1 MKSYKV
7 VTEFSVLDRATNQLN
22 KMASQGNVAA
32 GVLGR
37 GINQAQTRVS
47 ALGATMSSAL
57 SMGVKVGVGAIAAGL
72 AVATRQFAQYD
83 EAIRSAAA
91 AYGPAFTQAEN
102 FENKLKD
109 MGRAVRNVAAATEF
123 DALQAGTAMKTL
135 AQAGVQSEQ
144 AIALLPGVADL
155 ATTALTG
162 MDEAVGLAVGSLNVM
177 GMMTDKPEELAKN
190 MTRISDVMAYTAN
203 SAYMSLQDV
212 GAAISAGGS
221 FFRSASDDLNVMSG
235 LLTALA
241 NNSIKGAEAET
252 HLKNIMTDLSAPTSR
267 AAAALKKMNITTTDA
282 AGNLLPLPKIIGQL
296 NKAMAGM
303 GDTEKNANIYDIFG
317 KQNIVAVTAL
327 LNTGEEALNSYAMTA
342 SNDLNVMSGLLT
354 ALANN
359 SIKGAEAGTHLRN
372 IMTNLSAPTSRAA
385 AALKKM
391 NITTTDAAGNLLP
404 LPKIIGQFNKAM
416 AGMGD
421 AEKNANIYDIFGKQ
435 NIAAVTALL
444 NTGEEALNSYALAA
458 ANSAGTAAKGAEVIR
473 GGLINQLKVLVSG
486 LTELGFKFVE
496 AFETRGSSGLKKL
509 TEAVNNFDPQP
520 LINAALKIVDTFSQ
534 MVMTAWKFRGVILAI
549 VGAMVAWRASMTAI
563 VVGMKLMQA
572 FNVVMA
578 FGKGIMI
585 AYKAAAVGTTVAI
598 KAQGAASIAAAA
610 GMKVA
615 AAAQLIWNAAMAA
628 NPIGLVIAGVVALV
642 GIIVVLVGKWQKV
655 SEAVD
660 GFFAK
665 IRGMKGFG
673 GMILQQLAAPLEL
686 VWGIIRGLFD
696 TINAFKVGGFI
707 AGIKMLGLS
716 ILQMIASPIQA
727 ILESISWIPG
737 MEWLH
742 NKISGFFDNARNS
755 ILAGSGATDSAGGLP
770 AESEADAAASMAEP
784 TRSAAVANSYS
795 REESVTTNRV
805 EIGLSDGLT
814 VKNGAT
820 AAPAFTLQTGRR

>member
-1 MKSYKV
+1 MKNYKV

-22 KMASQGNVAA
+22 KMASQGNIAA

-37 GINQAQTRVS
+37 GISQAQTRVS

-57 SMGVKVGVGAIAAGL
+57 STGVKVGVGAIAAGL
-72 AVATRQFAQYD
+72 AVATRQYAQYD

-91 AYGPAFTQAEN
+91 AYGPAFTEADN
-102 FENKLKD
+102 FQSKLKD

-123 DALQAGTAMKTL
+123 DAVQAGNAMKTL

-177 GMMTDKPEELAKN
+177 GMMSDKPEELARN

-221 FFRSASDDLNVMSG
+221 FFK
-235 LLTALA
+235 TA
-241 NNSIKGAEAET
+241 N
-252 HLKNIMTDLSAPTSR
+252 
-267 AAAALKKMNITTTDA
+267 
-282 AGNLLPLPKIIGQL
+282 
-296 NKAMAGM
+296 
-303 GDTEKNANIYDIFG
+303 
-317 KQNIVAVTAL
+317 
-327 LNTGEEALNSYAMTA
+327 
-342 SNDLNVMSGLLT
+342 NDLNVMSGSLT

-359 SIKGAEAGTHLRN
+359 SIKGAEAGVHLRN
-372 IMTNLSAPTSRAA
+372 IMTNLSAPISSAA

-421 AEKNANIYDIFGKQ
+421 AEKNANIYAIFGKQ

-496 AFETRGSSGLKKL
+496 AFESRGSSGLKKL

-520 LINAALKIVDTFSQ
+520 LINAAIKIVDAVTG
-534 MVMTAWKFRGVILAI
+534 MVMTAWKFRGVIVAV
-549 VGAMVAWRASMTAI
+549 VGAMVAWKTAMTAI
-563 VVGMKLMQA
+563 VVGAKVMQA
-572 FNVVMA
+572 FNIVMA

-585 AYKAAAVGTTVAI
+585 GYKAAAMGVSVAI
-598 KAQGAASIAAAA
+598 KAQGAASTAAAM

-615 AAAQLIWNAAMAA
+615 TAAQWLWNAALSA
-628 NPIGLVIAGVVALV
+628 NPIGIVIVAIVALI
-642 GIIVVLVGKWQKV
+642 GIILVLTGKWQKV
-655 SEAVD
+655 TAAVD
-660 GFFAK
+660 GFFER
-665 IRGMKGFG
+665 IRNMKGIG
-673 GMILQQLAAPLEL
+673 GAILKQLVAPLEF
-686 VWGIIRGLFD
+686 VWNTIRGIFD

-716 ILQMIASPIQA
+716 ILQMIAAPIQA
-727 ILESISWIPG
+727 ILESLSWIPG

-742 NKISGFFDNARNS
+742 SKISGFFENTRNS

-784 TRSAAVANSYS
+784 TRSAAVANNYS

-814 VKNGAT
+814 VKSGAT

>member
-1 MKSYKV
+1 MKNYKI
-7 VTEFSVLDRATNQLN
+7 VTEFSVLDRATTQLN

-37 GINQAQTRVS
+37 GISQAQTRVN

-72 AVATRQFAQYD
+72 VVATRQYAQYD

-91 AYGPAFTQAEN
+91 AYGPAFTQADN
-102 FENKLKD
+102 FESKLKD
-109 MGRAVRNVAAATEF
+109 MGKAVRNVAAATEF
-123 DALQAGTAMKTL
+123 DALQAGNAMKTL

-177 GMMTDKPEELAKN
+177 GMMSDKPEELAKN

-221 FFRSASDDLNVMSG
+221 FF
-235 LLTALA
+235 
-241 NNSIKGAEAET
+241 K
-252 HLKNIMTDLSAPTSR
+252 
-267 AAAALKKMNITTTDA
+267 
-282 AGNLLPLPKIIGQL
+282 
-296 NKAMAGM
+296 
-303 GDTEKNANIYDIFG
+303 
-317 KQNIVAVTAL
+317 
-327 LNTGEEALNSYAMTA
+327 TA
-342 SNDLNVMSGLLT
+342 SNDLNVLSGSLT

-421 AEKNANIYDIFGKQ
+421 AEKNANIYAIFGKQ

-458 ANSAGTAAKGAEVIR
+458 ANSAGTAVKGAEVIR

-496 AFETRGSSGLKKL
+496 AFESRGSNGLKKL
-509 TEAVNNFDPQP
+509 TEAVNSFDPQP
-520 LINAALKIVDTFSQ
+520 LINAAIKIVDAVSG
-534 MVMTAWKFRGVILAI
+534 MVMTAWKFRGVIIAV

-585 AYKAAAVGTTVAI
+585 GYKAAAMGVSVAI

-615 AAAQLIWNAAMAA
+615 AAAQWLLNAAMAA
-628 NPIGLVIAGVVALV
+628 NPIGLIIAGIVALI
-642 GIIVVLVGKWQKV
+642 GIIIVLIGKWQAV
-655 SEAVD
+655 STAID
-660 GFFAK
+660 GFFER
-665 IRGMKGFG
+665 IRNMKGIG
-673 GMILQQLAAPLEL
+673 GAILKTLVAPLEF
-686 VWGIIRGLFD
+686 VWNTIRGIFD

-716 ILQMIASPIQA
+716 ILQMIAAPIQA
-727 ILESISWIPG
+727 ILESLSWIPG

-742 NKISGFFDNARNS
+742 NKISGFFEKTRNS
-755 ILAGSGATDSAGGLP
+755 ILAGSGSTDSAGGLP

>member
-37 GINQAQTRVS
+37 GISQAQTRVS

-72 AVATRQFAQYD
+72 AVATKQYAEYD

-102 FENKLKD
+102 FESKLKD

-135 AQAGVQSEQ
+135 AQDGVQSEQ

-177 GMMTDKPEELAKN
+177 GMMTDKPEELARN

-221 FFRSASDDLNVMSG
+221 FFK
-235 LLTALA
+235 TA
-241 NNSIKGAEAET
+241 N
-252 HLKNIMTDLSAPTSR
+252 
-267 AAAALKKMNITTTDA
+267 
-282 AGNLLPLPKIIGQL
+282 
-296 NKAMAGM
+296 
-303 GDTEKNANIYDIFG
+303 
-317 KQNIVAVTAL
+317 
-327 LNTGEEALNSYAMTA
+327 
-342 SNDLNVMSGLLT
+342 NDLNVMSGSLT

-496 AFETRGSSGLKKL
+496 AFESRGSNGLKKL
-509 TEAVNNFDPQP
+509 TEAVSSFDPQP
-520 LINAALKIVDTFSQ
+520 LINAAIKIVDAISG
-534 MVMTAWKFRGVILAI
+534 MIMTAWKFRGVIIAV
-549 VGAMVAWRASMTAI
+549 VGAMVAWKTAMTAI
-563 VVGMKLMQA
+563 VVGAKVMQA
-572 FNVVMA
+572 FNIVMA

-585 AYKAAAVGTTVAI
+585 AYRAAAVGTTVAI
-598 KAQGAASIAAAA
+598 KAQGVASTAAAM

-615 AAAQLIWNAAMAA
+615 TAAQWLWNAALSA
-628 NPIGLVIAGVVALV
+628 NPIGIVIAAIVALV
-642 GIIVVLVGKWQKV
+642 GLIIVLTGKWQKV
-655 SEAVD
+655 TAAVD
-660 GFFAK
+660 GFFER
-665 IRGMKGFG
+665 IRNMKGIG
-673 GMILQQLAAPLEL
+673 GAILKTLVAPLEF
-686 VWGIIRGLFD
+686 VWNTIRGIFD

-727 ILESISWIPG
+727 ILESLSWIPG
-737 MEWLH
+737 LGWLH
-742 NKISGFFDNARNS
+742 DKISGFFENTRNS

-784 TRSAAVANSYS
+784 TRSAAVANNYS
-795 REESVTTNRV
+795 REESITTNRV

>member
-1 MKSYKV
+1 MKNYKV
-7 VTEFSVLDRATNQLN
+7 VTEFSILDRATNQLN

-37 GINQAQTRVS
+37 GISQAQTRVS

-72 AVATRQFAQYD
+72 AVATRQYAQYD
-83 EAIRSAAA
+83 ESIRSAAA
-91 AYGPAFTQAEN
+91 AYGPAFTQADN
-102 FENKLKD
+102 FQSKLKE

-221 FFRSASDDLNVMSG
+221 FFR
-235 LLTALA
+235 
-241 NNSIKGAEAET
+241 
-252 HLKNIMTDLSAPTSR
+252 
-267 AAAALKKMNITTTDA
+267 
-282 AGNLLPLPKIIGQL
+282 
-296 NKAMAGM
+296 
-303 GDTEKNANIYDIFG
+303 
-317 KQNIVAVTAL
+317 
-327 LNTGEEALNSYAMTA
+327 TA
-342 SNDLNVMSGLLT
+342 SNDLNVMSGSLT

-385 AALKKM
+385 TALKKM

-473 GGLINQLKVLVSG
+473 GSLINQLKVLVSG

-496 AFETRGSSGLKKL
+496 AFESRGSNGLKKL

-520 LINAALKIVDTFSQ
+520 LINAAIKIVDAVTG
-534 MVMTAWKFRGVILAI
+534 MVMTAWKFRGVIIAV
-549 VGAMVAWRASMTAI
+549 VGAMVAWKTAMTAI
-563 VVGMKLMQA
+563 VVGAKIMQG
-572 FNVVMA
+572 FNLVMA

-585 AYKAAAVGTTVAI
+585 AYRAAAVGTTVAI
-598 KAQGAASIAAAA
+598 KAQGAASTAAAM

-615 AAAQLIWNAAMAA
+615 TAAQWLWNAALSA
-628 NPIGLVIAGVVALV
+628 NPIGIVIAAIVALI
-642 GIIVVLVGKWQKV
+642 GIILVLTGKWQKV
-655 SEAVD
+655 TAAVD
-660 GFFAK
+660 GFFER
-665 IRGMKGFG
+665 IRNMKGIG
-673 GMILQQLAAPLEL
+673 GAILQQLVAPLEL

-742 NKISGFFDNARNS
+742 NKISGFFDNARNK

-784 TRSAAVANSYS
+784 TRSAAVANNYS

-805 EIGLSDGLT
+805 EIGLSEGLM
-814 VKNGAT
+814 VKSGAT

>member
-1 MKSYKV
+1 MKNYKV
-7 VTEFSVLDRATNQLN
+7 VTEFSVLDRATAQLN

-37 GINQAQTRVS
+37 GISQAQTRVN

-72 AVATRQFAQYD
+72 AVATRQYAQYD
-83 EAIRSAAA
+83 ESIRSAAA
-91 AYGPAFTQAEN
+91 AYGPAFTQADN
-102 FENKLKD
+102 FQSKLKD
-109 MGRAVRNVAAATEF
+109 MGRSVRNVAAATEF
-123 DALQAGTAMKTL
+123 DAVQAGNAMKTL

-177 GMMTDKPEELAKN
+177 GMMSDKPEELAKN

-221 FFRSASDDLNVMSG
+221 FF
-235 LLTALA
+235 
-241 NNSIKGAEAET
+241 K
-252 HLKNIMTDLSAPTSR
+252 
-267 AAAALKKMNITTTDA
+267 
-282 AGNLLPLPKIIGQL
+282 
-296 NKAMAGM
+296 
-303 GDTEKNANIYDIFG
+303 
-317 KQNIVAVTAL
+317 
-327 LNTGEEALNSYAMTA
+327 TA
-342 SNDLNVMSGLLT
+342 SNDLNVLSGSLT

-372 IMTNLSAPTSRAA
+372 IMTNLSAPTSSAA

-421 AEKNANIYDIFGKQ
+421 AEKNANIYAIFGKQ

-444 NTGEEALNSYALAA
+444 NTGEEVLNSYALAA

-496 AFETRGSSGLKKL
+496 AFESRGSNGLKKL
-509 TEAVNNFDPQP
+509 TEAVSSFDPQP
-520 LINAALKIVDTFSQ
+520 LINAALKIVDAISG
-534 MVMTAWKFRGVILAI
+534 MIMTAWKFRGVIIAV
-549 VGAMVAWRASMTAI
+549 VGAMVAWKTAMTAI
-563 VVGMKLMQA
+563 VVGAKVMQA
-572 FNVVMA
+572 FNLVMA

-585 AYKAAAVGTTVAI
+585 AYRAAAVGTTVAI

-615 AAAQLIWNAAMAA
+615 TAAQWLWNVALSA
-628 NPIGLVIAGVVALV
+628 NPIGIVIAAIVALI
-642 GIIVVLVGKWQKV
+642 GIILVLTGKWQKV
-655 SEAVD
+655 TAAVD
-660 GFFAK
+660 GFFER
-665 IRGMKGFG
+665 IRNMKGIG
-673 GMILQQLAAPLEL
+673 GAILKTLVSPLEL
-686 VWGIIRGLFD
+686 VWNMIRGIFD

-716 ILQMIASPIQA
+716 ILQMIAAPIQA
-727 ILESISWIPG
+727 ILESLSWIPG
-737 MEWLH
+737 MGWLH
-742 NKISGFFDNARNS
+742 DKISGFFENTRNS
-755 ILAGSGATDSAGGLP
+755 ILAGSGTTDSAGGLP

-784 TRSAAVANSYS
+784 TRSAAVANNYS

>member
-1 MKSYKV
+1 MKNYKI
-7 VTEFSVLDRATNQLN
+7 VTEFSVLDRATAQLN
-22 KMASQGNVAA
+22 KMASQGNMAA

-37 GINQAQTRVS
+37 GISQAQTRVS
-47 ALGATMSSAL
+47 AFGATMSSAL
-57 SMGVKVGVGAIAAGL
+57 STGVKVGVGAIAAGL
-72 AVATRQFAQYD
+72 AVATRQYAQYD

-91 AYGPAFTQAEN
+91 AYGPAFTQADN
-102 FENKLKD
+102 FQSKLKE

-123 DALQAGTAMKTL
+123 DAVQAGTAMKTL

-221 FFRSASDDLNVMSG
+221 FF
-235 LLTALA
+235 
-241 NNSIKGAEAET
+241 K
-252 HLKNIMTDLSAPTSR
+252 
-267 AAAALKKMNITTTDA
+267 
-282 AGNLLPLPKIIGQL
+282 
-296 NKAMAGM
+296 
-303 GDTEKNANIYDIFG
+303 
-317 KQNIVAVTAL
+317 
-327 LNTGEEALNSYAMTA
+327 TA
-342 SNDLNVMSGLLT
+342 SNDLNVLSGSLT

-372 IMTNLSAPTSRAA
+372 IMTNLSAPTSSAA

-421 AEKNANIYDIFGKQ
+421 AEKNANIYAIFGKQ

-444 NTGEEALNSYALAA
+444 NTGQAALENYAAAA
-458 ANSAGTAAKGAEVIR
+458 ANSAGTAAAGAEVIR

-496 AFETRGSSGLKKL
+496 AFESRGSSGLKKL

-534 MVMTAWKFRGVILAI
+534 MVMTAWKFRGVIIAV
-549 VGAMVAWRASMTAI
+549 VGAMVAWKTAMTAI
-563 VVGMKLMQA
+563 VVGAKVMQG
-572 FNVVMA
+572 FNLVMA

-598 KAQGAASIAAAA
+598 KAQGAASTAAAM

-615 AAAQLIWNAAMAA
+615 TAAQWLWNAALSA
-628 NPIGLVIAGVVALV
+628 NPIGIVIAAIVALI
-642 GIIVVLVGKWQKV
+642 GIILVLTGKWQKV
-655 SEAVD
+655 TAAVD
-660 GFFAK
+660 GFFER
-665 IRGMKGFG
+665 IRNMKGIG
-673 GMILQQLAAPLEL
+673 GAILQQLVAPLEL

-727 ILESISWIPG
+727 ILESLSWIPG

-742 NKISGFFDNARNS
+742 SKISGFFENTRNS

>member
-1 MKSYKV
+1 MKNYKV
-7 VTEFSVLDRATNQLN
+7 VTEFSILDRATNQLN

-37 GINQAQTRVS
+37 GISQAQTRVS

-57 SMGVKVGVGAIAAGL
+57 SMGVKVGVGAVAAGL
-72 AVATRQFAQYD
+72 VVATRQYAQFD

-102 FENKLKD
+102 FESKLKD

-123 DALQAGTAMKTL
+123 DAVQAGNAMKTL

-177 GMMTDKPEELAKN
+177 GMMSDKPEELARN

-221 FFRSASDDLNVMSG
+221 FFK
-235 LLTALA
+235 TA
-241 NNSIKGAEAET
+241 N
-252 HLKNIMTDLSAPTSR
+252 
-267 AAAALKKMNITTTDA
+267 
-282 AGNLLPLPKIIGQL
+282 
-296 NKAMAGM
+296 
-303 GDTEKNANIYDIFG
+303 
-317 KQNIVAVTAL
+317 
-327 LNTGEEALNSYAMTA
+327 
-342 SNDLNVMSGLLT
+342 NDLNVMSGSLT

-372 IMTNLSAPTSRAA
+372 IMTNLSAPTSSAA

-421 AEKNANIYDIFGKQ
+421 AEKNANIYAIFGKQ

-496 AFETRGSSGLKKL
+496 AFETRGSNGLKKL
-509 TEAVNNFDPQP
+509 TEAVSSFDPQP
-520 LINAALKIVDTFSQ
+520 LINAAIKIVDAISG
-534 MVMTAWKFRGVILAI
+534 MIMTAWKFRGVIIAV

-563 VVGMKLMQA
+563 VLGAKVMQG
-572 FNVVMA
+572 FNLVMA
-578 FGKGIMI
+578 FGRGIML
-585 AYKAAAVGTTVAI
+585 AYRAAAVGTTVAI
-598 KAQGAASIAAAA
+598 KAQGAASTAAAM

-615 AAAQLIWNAAMAA
+615 TAAQWLWNAALSA
-628 NPIGLVIAGVVALV
+628 NPIGIVIVAIVALI
-642 GIIVVLVGKWQKV
+642 GIILVLTGKWQKV
-655 SEAVD
+655 TAAVD
-660 GFFAK
+660 GFFER
-665 IRGMKGFG
+665 IRNMKGIG
-673 GMILQQLAAPLEL
+673 GAILKQLVAPLEF
-686 VWGIIRGLFD
+686 VWNTIRGIFD

-716 ILQMIASPIQA
+716 ILQMIAAPIQA
-727 ILESISWIPG
+727 ILESLSWIPG

-742 NKISGFFDNARNS
+742 SKISGFFENTRNS

-805 EIGLSDGLT
+805 EIGLSDGLM
-814 VKNGAT
+814 VKSGAT

>member
-1 MKSYKV
+1 MKNYKV
-7 VTEFSVLDRATNQLN
+7 VTEFSILDRATNQLN

-37 GINQAQTRVS
+37 GISQAQTRVS

-57 SMGVKVGVGAIAAGL
+57 STGIKVGVGAIAAGL
-72 AVATRQFAQYD
+72 AVATKQYAEYD

-102 FENKLKD
+102 FESKLKN

-162 MDEAVGLAVGSLNVM
+162 MDEAVGIAVGSLNVM

-221 FFRSASDDLNVMSG
+221 FFK
-235 LLTALA
+235 TA
-241 NNSIKGAEAET
+241 N
-252 HLKNIMTDLSAPTSR
+252 
-267 AAAALKKMNITTTDA
+267 
-282 AGNLLPLPKIIGQL
+282 
-296 NKAMAGM
+296 
-303 GDTEKNANIYDIFG
+303 
-317 KQNIVAVTAL
+317 
-327 LNTGEEALNSYAMTA
+327 
-342 SNDLNVMSGLLT
+342 NDLNVMSGSLT

-496 AFETRGSSGLKKL
+496 AFESRGSNGLKKL
-509 TEAVNNFDPQP
+509 TEAVSSFDPQP
-520 LINAALKIVDTFSQ
+520 LINAAIKIVDAISG
-534 MVMTAWKFRGVILAI
+534 MIMTAWKFRGVILAV
-549 VGAMVAWRASMTAI
+549 VGAMVAWKTAMTAI
-563 VVGMKLMQA
+563 VVGAKVMQA
-572 FNVVMA
+572 FNIVMA

-585 AYKAAAVGTTVAI
+585 AYRAAAVGTTVAI
-598 KAQGAASIAAAA
+598 KAQGAASTAAAM

-615 AAAQLIWNAAMAA
+615 TAAQWLWNAALSA
-628 NPIGLVIAGVVALV
+628 NPIGIVIAAIVALI
-642 GIIVVLVGKWQKV
+642 GIILVLTGKWQKV
-655 SEAVD
+655 TAAVD
-660 GFFAK
+660 GFFER
-665 IRGMKGFG
+665 IRNMKGIG
-673 GMILQQLAAPLEL
+673 GAILKTLVAPLEF
-686 VWGIIRGLFD
+686 VWNTIRGIFD

-716 ILQMIASPIQA
+716 ILQMIAAPIQA
-727 ILESISWIPG
+727 ILESLSWIPG
-737 MEWLH
+737 LGWLH
-742 NKISGFFDNARNS
+742 DKISGFFENTRNS

-770 AESEADAAASMAEP
+770 AESEADAAAGMAEP

-814 VKNGAT
+814 VKSGAT

>member
-37 GINQAQTRVS
+37 GISQAQTRVS

-72 AVATRQFAQYD
+72 AVATKQYAEYD

-102 FENKLKD
+102 FETKLKE

-221 FFRSASDDLNVMSG
+221 FFR
-235 LLTALA
+235 
-241 NNSIKGAEAET
+241 
-252 HLKNIMTDLSAPTSR
+252 
-267 AAAALKKMNITTTDA
+267 
-282 AGNLLPLPKIIGQL
+282 
-296 NKAMAGM
+296 
-303 GDTEKNANIYDIFG
+303 
-317 KQNIVAVTAL
+317 
-327 LNTGEEALNSYAMTA
+327 TA
-342 SNDLNVMSGLLT
+342 SNDLNVMSGSLT
-354 ALANN
+354 AIANN

-444 NTGEEALNSYALAA
+444 NTGEEALNSYSRAA
-458 ANSAGTAAKGAEVIR
+458 ANSAGTAAKGADVIR
-473 GGLINQLKVLVSG
+473 GSLINQLKVLVSG

-496 AFETRGSSGLKKL
+496 AFESRGSNGLKKL
-509 TEAVNNFDPQP
+509 TEAVSSFDPQP
-520 LINAALKIVDTFSQ
+520 LINAALKIVDAISG
-534 MVMTAWKFRGVILAI
+534 MIMTAWKFRGVIIAV

-585 AYKAAAVGTTVAI
+585 AYRAAAVGTTVAI

-615 AAAQLIWNAAMAA
+615 AAAQWLWNAAMAA
-628 NPIGLVIAGVVALV
+628 NPIGLVIAGVVALI
-642 GIIVVLVGKWQKV
+642 GIIVVLAGKWQKV

-660 GFFAK
+660 GFFEK

-686 VWGIIRGLFD
+686 VWNIIRGLFD

>member
-1 MKSYKV
+1 MKNYKI
-7 VTEFSVLDRATNQLN
+7 VTEFSILDRATNQLN
-22 KMASQGNVAA
+22 KMASQGNMAA

-37 GINQAQTRVS
+37 GISQAQTRVN

-72 AVATRQFAQYD
+72 AVATRQYAQYD

-91 AYGPAFTQAEN
+91 AYGPAFTQADN
-102 FENKLKD
+102 FESKLKD

-155 ATTALTG
+155 ATTALTS

-177 GMMTDKPEELAKN
+177 GMMSDKPEELARN

-221 FFRSASDDLNVMSG
+221 FFKTANNDLNVLSG
-235 LLTALA
+235 SLTALA
-241 NNSIKGAEAET
+241 NNSIKGAEAGV
-252 HLKNIMTDLSAPTSR
+252 HLRNIMTNLSAPTSS

-282 AGNLLPLPKIIGQL
+282 AGN
-296 NKAMAGM
+296 M
-303 GDTEKNANIYDIFG
+303 
-317 KQNIVAVTAL
+317 
-327 LNTGEEALNSYAMTA
+327 
-342 SNDLNVMSGLLT
+342 
-354 ALANN
+354 
-359 SIKGAEAGTHLRN
+359 
-372 IMTNLSAPTSRAA
+372 
-385 AALKKM
+385 
-391 NITTTDAAGNLLP
+391 LP

-421 AEKNANIYDIFGKQ
+421 AEKNANIYAIFGKQ

-473 GGLINQLKVLVSG
+473 GGLTNQLKVLVSG

-496 AFETRGSSGLKKL
+496 AFESRGSNGLKKL
-509 TEAVNNFDPQP
+509 TEAVSSFDPQP
-520 LINAALKIVDTFSQ
+520 LINAAIKIVDAVSG
-534 MVMTAWKFRGVILAI
+534 MVMTAWKFRGVIIAV
-549 VGAMVAWRASMTAI
+549 VGAMVAWKTAMTAI
-563 VVGMKLMQA
+563 VVGAKVMQG
-572 FNVVMA
+572 FNLVMA

-615 AAAQLIWNAAMAA
+615 TAAQWLWNAALSA
-628 NPIGLVIAGVVALV
+628 NPIGIVIAAIVALV
-642 GIIVVLVGKWQKV
+642 GLIIVLTGKWQKV
-655 SEAVD
+655 TAAVD
-660 GFFAK
+660 GFFER
-665 IRGMKGFG
+665 IRNMKGIG
-673 GMILQQLAAPLEL
+673 GAILQQLVAPLEF
-686 VWGIIRGLFD
+686 VWNTIRGIFD

-716 ILQMIASPIQA
+716 ILQMIAAPIQA
-727 ILESISWIPG
+727 ILESLSWIPG

-742 NKISGFFDNARNS
+742 NKISGFFENTRNS

-770 AESEADAAASMAEP
+770 AESEADTAASMAEP

-814 VKNGAT
+814 VKSGAT

>member
-37 GINQAQTRVS
+37 GISRAQTRVS

-72 AVATRQFAQYD
+72 AVATKQYAEYD

-102 FENKLKD
+102 FESKLKN

-155 ATTALTG
+155 ATAALTS

-177 GMMTDKPEELAKN
+177 GMMSDKPEELARN

-221 FFRSASDDLNVMSG
+221 FFR
-235 LLTALA
+235 
-241 NNSIKGAEAET
+241 
-252 HLKNIMTDLSAPTSR
+252 
-267 AAAALKKMNITTTDA
+267 
-282 AGNLLPLPKIIGQL
+282 
-296 NKAMAGM
+296 
-303 GDTEKNANIYDIFG
+303 
-317 KQNIVAVTAL
+317 
-327 LNTGEEALNSYAMTA
+327 TA
-342 SNDLNVMSGLLT
+342 SNDLNVMSGSLT

-416 AGMGD
+416 VGMGD

-496 AFETRGSSGLKKL
+496 AFESRGSNGLKKL
-509 TEAVNNFDPQP
+509 TEAVSSFDPQP
-520 LINAALKIVDTFSQ
+520 LINAALKIVDAISG
-534 MVMTAWKFRGVILAI
+534 MIMTAWKFRGVILAV

-585 AYKAAAVGTTVAI
+585 AYRAAAVGTTVAI
-598 KAQGAASIAAAA
+598 NAQGAASIAAAA

-615 AAAQLIWNAAMAA
+615 TAAQWFWNAAMSA

-642 GIIVVLVGKWQKV
+642 GIIVVLVGKWKEV

-660 GFFAK
+660 EFFAK

-673 GMILQQLAAPLEL
+673 GIILQQLAAPLEL

-742 NKISGFFDNARNS
+742 DKISGFFNNARNS
-755 ILAGSGATDSAGGLP
+755 ILAGSGTTESAGGLP

>member
-7 VTEFSVLDRATNQLN
+7 VTEFSVLDRATAQLN
-22 KMASQGNVAA
+22 KMALQGNVAA

-37 GINQAQTRVS
+37 GISKAQTRVS

-57 SMGVKVGVGAIAAGL
+57 RMGVMVGVGAIAAGL
-72 AVATRQFAQYD
+72 AVATKQYAEFD
-83 EAIRSAAA
+83 DSIRSAAA

-102 FENKLKD
+102 FESKLKD

-177 GMMTDKPEELAKN
+177 GMMSDRPEELAKN

-221 FFRSASDDLNVMSG
+221 FFR
-235 LLTALA
+235 
-241 NNSIKGAEAET
+241 
-252 HLKNIMTDLSAPTSR
+252 
-267 AAAALKKMNITTTDA
+267 
-282 AGNLLPLPKIIGQL
+282 
-296 NKAMAGM
+296 
-303 GDTEKNANIYDIFG
+303 
-317 KQNIVAVTAL
+317 
-327 LNTGEEALNSYAMTA
+327 TA
-342 SNDLNVMSGLLT
+342 SNDLNVMSGSLT

-404 LPKIIGQFNKAM
+404 LPKIIGQFNRAM

-509 TEAVNNFDPQP
+509 TEAVNKFDPQP
-520 LINAALKIVDTFSQ
+520 LINAAIKFVDAISGII
-534 MVMTAWKFRGVILAI
+534 MTVWKLRGVILAV

-598 KAQGAASIAAAA
+598 KAQGAESIAAAA

-615 AAAQLIWNAAMAA
+615 TAAQWLWNAAMAA
-628 NPIGLVIAGVVALV
+628 NPIGLIISGVVTLV
-642 GIIVVLVGKWQKV
+642 GIIVVLAGKWQNV

-716 ILQMIASPIQA
+716 ILQMIASPLQA
-727 ILESISWIPG
+727 ILESLSWIPG

-742 NKISGFFDNARNS
+742 DKISGFFDNARNS

-784 TRSAAVANSYS
+784 TRSAAVANNYS

-814 VKNGAT
+814 VKSGAT

>member
-1 MKSYKV
+1 MKNYKV
-7 VTEFSVLDRATNQLN
+7 VTEFSILDRATNQLN

-37 GINQAQTRVS
+37 GISQAQTRVS

-72 AVATRQFAQYD
+72 AVATRQYAQYD
-83 EAIRSAAA
+83 ESIRSAAA
-91 AYGPAFTQAEN
+91 AYGPAFTQADN
-102 FENKLKD
+102 FETKLKD

-123 DALQAGTAMKTL
+123 DAVQAGNAMKTL

-177 GMMTDKPEELAKN
+177 GMMSDKPEELARN

-221 FFRSASDDLNVMSG
+221 FFK
-235 LLTALA
+235 TA
-241 NNSIKGAEAET
+241 N
-252 HLKNIMTDLSAPTSR
+252 
-267 AAAALKKMNITTTDA
+267 
-282 AGNLLPLPKIIGQL
+282 
-296 NKAMAGM
+296 
-303 GDTEKNANIYDIFG
+303 
-317 KQNIVAVTAL
+317 
-327 LNTGEEALNSYAMTA
+327 
-342 SNDLNVMSGLLT
+342 NDLNVMSGSLT

-372 IMTNLSAPTSRAA
+372 IMTNLSAPTSSAA

-421 AEKNANIYDIFGKQ
+421 VEKNANIYAIFGKQ

-473 GGLINQLKVLVSG
+473 GGLINQLKVLMSG

-496 AFETRGSSGLKKL
+496 AFESRGSNGLKKL
-509 TEAVNNFDPQP
+509 TEAVNSFDPQP

-534 MVMTAWKFRGVILAI
+534 MVMTAWKFRGVIIAV
-549 VGAMVAWRASMTAI
+549 VGAMVVWRASMTAI
-563 VVGMKLMQA
+563 VAGMKLMQA
-572 FNVVMA
+572 FNIVMA

-585 AYKAAAVGTTVAI
+585 GYKAAAMGVSVAI
-598 KAQGAASIAAAA
+598 KAQGAASTAAAM

-615 AAAQLIWNAAMAA
+615 TAAQWLWNAALSA
-628 NPIGLVIAGVVALV
+628 NPIGIVIAAIVALV
-642 GIIVVLVGKWQKV
+642 GIIIVLTGKWQKV
-655 SEAVD
+655 TAAVD
-660 GFFAK
+660 GFFER
-665 IRGMKGFG
+665 IRNMKGIG
-673 GMILQQLAAPLEL
+673 GAILKQLVAPLEF
-686 VWGIIRGLFD
+686 VWNTIRGIFD

-727 ILESISWIPG
+727 ILESLSWIPG

-742 NKISGFFDNARNS
+742 SKISGFFENTRNS

-814 VKNGAT
+814 VKSGAT

>member
-1 MKSYKV
+1 MKNYKV
-7 VTEFSVLDRATNQLN
+7 VTEFSVLDRATAQLN

-37 GINQAQTRVS
+37 GISQAQTRVN
-47 ALGATMSSAL
+47 ALGATISSAL
-57 SMGVKVGVGAIAAGL
+57 NTGVKVGVGAIAAGL
-72 AVATRQFAQYD
+72 VVATRQYAQFD

-91 AYGPAFTQAEN
+91 AYGPAFTQADN
-102 FENKLKD
+102 FESKLKD
-109 MGRAVRNVAAATEF
+109 MGRSVRNVAAATEF
-123 DALQAGTAMKTL
+123 DAVQAGNAMKTL
-135 AQAGVQSEQ
+135 AQAGVKSEQ

-177 GMMTDKPEELAKN
+177 GMMSDKPEELAKN

-221 FFRSASDDLNVMSG
+221 FF
-235 LLTALA
+235 
-241 NNSIKGAEAET
+241 K
-252 HLKNIMTDLSAPTSR
+252 
-267 AAAALKKMNITTTDA
+267 
-282 AGNLLPLPKIIGQL
+282 
-296 NKAMAGM
+296 
-303 GDTEKNANIYDIFG
+303 
-317 KQNIVAVTAL
+317 
-327 LNTGEEALNSYAMTA
+327 TA
-342 SNDLNVMSGLLT
+342 SNDLNVLSGSLT

-372 IMTNLSAPTSRAA
+372 IMTNLSAPTSSAA

-421 AEKNANIYDIFGKQ
+421 AEKNANIYAIFGKQ

-496 AFETRGSSGLKKL
+496 AFESRGSSGLKKL
-509 TEAVNNFDPQP
+509 TEAVSSFDPQP
-520 LINAALKIVDTFSQ
+520 LINAAIKIVDAVTG
-534 MVMTAWKFRGVILAI
+534 MVMTAWKFRGVIIAV
-549 VGAMVAWRASMTAI
+549 VGAMVAWKTAMTAI
-563 VVGMKLMQA
+563 VVGAKVMQG
-572 FNVVMA
+572 FNLVMA

-585 AYKAAAVGTTVAI
+585 AYRAAAVGTTVAI
-598 KAQGAASIAAAA
+598 RAQGAASKAAAM
-610 GMKVA
+610 GMSAATVA
-615 AAAQLIWNAAMAA
+615 QQLWNIAMKA
-628 NPIGLVIAGVVALV
+628 NPIALVITGIVSLI
-642 GIIVVLVGKWQKV
+642 GIIIVLIGKWQAV
-655 SEAVD
+655 SAAVD
-660 GFFAK
+660 GFFER
-665 IRGMKGFG
+665 IRNMQGIG
-673 GMILQQLAAPLEL
+673 GAILKTLVAPLEL
-686 VWGIIRGLFD
+686 VWNTIRGIFD

-716 ILQMIASPIQA
+716 ILQMIAAPIEA
-727 ILESISWIPG
+727 ILEAVSWIPG

-742 NKISGFFDNARNS
+742 DKISGFFDNTRNS

-814 VKNGAT
+814 VKSGAT

>member
-1 MKSYKV
+1 MKNYKI
-7 VTEFSVLDRATNQLN
+7 VTEFSILDRATNQLN

-37 GINQAQTRVS
+37 GISQAQTRVN

-72 AVATRQFAQYD
+72 AVATRQYAQYD
-83 EAIRSAAA
+83 ESIRSAAA
-91 AYGPAFTQAEN
+91 AYGPAFTQADN
-102 FENKLKD
+102 FESKLKD

-123 DALQAGTAMKTL
+123 DAVQAGNAMKTL
-135 AQAGVQSEQ
+135 AQAGVKSEQ

-155 ATTALTG
+155 ATTALTS
-162 MDEAVGLAVGSLNVM
+162 MDDAVGLVVGGLNIM
-177 GMMTDKPEELAKN
+177 GMMSDKPEELTKN
-190 MTRISDVMAYTAN
+190 MTHLSDVMAYTAN

-221 FFRSASDDLNVMSG
+221 FFK
-235 LLTALA
+235 TA
-241 NNSIKGAEAET
+241 N
-252 HLKNIMTDLSAPTSR
+252 
-267 AAAALKKMNITTTDA
+267 
-282 AGNLLPLPKIIGQL
+282 
-296 NKAMAGM
+296 
-303 GDTEKNANIYDIFG
+303 
-317 KQNIVAVTAL
+317 
-327 LNTGEEALNSYAMTA
+327 
-342 SNDLNVMSGLLT
+342 NDLNVMSGSLT

-372 IMTNLSAPTSRAA
+372 IMTNLSAPTSSAA

-421 AEKNANIYDIFGKQ
+421 AEKNANIYAIFGKQ

-496 AFETRGSSGLKKL
+496 AFETRGSNGLKKL

-520 LINAALKIVDTFSQ
+520 LINAAIKIVDAVTG
-534 MVMTAWKFRGVILAI
+534 MVMTAWKFRGVIIAV
-549 VGAMVAWRASMTAI
+549 VGAMVAWKTAMTAI
-563 VVGMKLMQA
+563 VVGAKIMQG
-572 FNVVMA
+572 FNLVMA

-585 AYKAAAVGTTVAI
+585 AYRAAAVGTTVAI
-598 KAQGAASIAAAA
+598 KAQGAASTAAAM

-615 AAAQLIWNAAMAA
+615 TAAQWLWNAALSA
-628 NPIGLVIAGVVALV
+628 NPIGIVIAAIVALI
-642 GIIVVLVGKWQKV
+642 GIILVLTGKWQKV
-655 SEAVD
+655 TAAVD
-660 GFFAK
+660 GFFER
-665 IRGMKGFG
+665 IRNMKGIG
-673 GMILQQLAAPLEL
+673 GAILKTLVAPLEF
-686 VWGIIRGLFD
+686 VWNTIRGIFD

-716 ILQMIASPIQA
+716 ILQMIAAPIQA
-727 ILESISWIPG
+727 ILESLSWIPG
-737 MEWLH
+737 LGWLH
-742 NKISGFFDNARNS
+742 DKISGFFQNTRNS

-784 TRSAAVANSYS
+784 TRSAAVANNYS

>member
-1 MKSYKV
+1 MKNYKV
-7 VTEFSVLDRATNQLN
+7 VTEFSILDRATNQLN

-37 GINQAQTRVS
+37 GISQAQTRVS

-57 SMGVKVGVGAIAAGL
+57 SMGVKVGVGAVAAGL
-72 AVATRQFAQYD
+72 AVATRQYAQFD

-102 FENKLKD
+102 FESKLKD

-123 DALQAGTAMKTL
+123 DAVQAGNAMKTL

-177 GMMTDKPEELAKN
+177 GMMSDKPEELARN

-221 FFRSASDDLNVMSG
+221 FFR
-235 LLTALA
+235 
-241 NNSIKGAEAET
+241 
-252 HLKNIMTDLSAPTSR
+252 
-267 AAAALKKMNITTTDA
+267 
-282 AGNLLPLPKIIGQL
+282 
-296 NKAMAGM
+296 
-303 GDTEKNANIYDIFG
+303 
-317 KQNIVAVTAL
+317 
-327 LNTGEEALNSYAMTA
+327 TA
-342 SNDLNVMSGLLT
+342 SNDLNVMSGSLT

-372 IMTNLSAPTSRAA
+372 IMTNLSAPTSIAA

-416 AGMGD
+416 DGMGD
-421 AEKNANIYDIFGKQ
+421 AEKNANIYAIFGKQ

-458 ANSAGTAAKGAEVIR
+458 ANSAGTAAAGAAVIR
-473 GGLINQLKVLVSG
+473 GGLLNQFKVLMSG

-496 AFETRGSSGLKKL
+496 AFETRGSNGLKKL
-509 TEAVNNFDPQP
+509 TEAVSSFDPQP
-520 LINAALKIVDTFSQ
+520 LINAAIKIVDAVTG
-534 MVMTAWKFRGVILAI
+534 MVMTAWKFRGVIIAV
-549 VGAMVAWRASMTAI
+549 VGAMVAWKTAMTAI
-563 VVGMKLMQA
+563 VIGAKVMQG
-572 FNVVMA
+572 FNLVMA

-598 KAQGAASIAAAA
+598 KAQGAASTAAAM

-615 AAAQLIWNAAMAA
+615 TAAQWLWNAALSA
-628 NPIGLVIAGVVALV
+628 NPIGIVIAAIVALV
-642 GIIVVLVGKWQKV
+642 GLIIVLTGKWQKV
-655 SEAVD
+655 TAAVD
-660 GFFAK
+660 GFFER
-665 IRGMKGFG
+665 IRNMKGIG
-673 GMILQQLAAPLEL
+673 GAILQTLVAPLEF
-686 VWGIIRGLFD
+686 VWNTIRGIFD

-716 ILQMIASPIQA
+716 ILQMIAAPIQA
-727 ILESISWIPG
+727 ILESLSWIPG

-742 NKISGFFDNARNS
+742 SKISGFFENTRNS

-814 VKNGAT
+814 IKSGAT

>member
-22 KMASQGNVAA
+22 KMASQGNMAA

-37 GINQAQTRVS
+37 GISQAQTRVS

-57 SMGVKVGVGAIAAGL
+57 STGVKVGVGAIAAGL
-72 AVATRQFAQYD
+72 AVATRQYAQYD
-83 EAIRSAAA
+83 ESIRSAAA

-102 FENKLKD
+102 FENKLKN

-144 AIALLPGVADL
+144 AITLLPGVADL

-177 GMMTDKPEELAKN
+177 GMMTDKPEELARN

-221 FFRSASDDLNVMSG
+221 FFR
-235 LLTALA
+235 
-241 NNSIKGAEAET
+241 
-252 HLKNIMTDLSAPTSR
+252 
-267 AAAALKKMNITTTDA
+267 
-282 AGNLLPLPKIIGQL
+282 
-296 NKAMAGM
+296 
-303 GDTEKNANIYDIFG
+303 
-317 KQNIVAVTAL
+317 
-327 LNTGEEALNSYAMTA
+327 TA
-342 SNDLNVMSGLLT
+342 SNDLNVMSGSLT

-385 AALKKM
+385 AALRKM

-534 MVMTAWKFRGVILAI
+534 MVMTAWKFRGVIIAV
-549 VGAMVAWRASMTAI
+549 VGAMVAWKTAMTAI
-563 VVGMKLMQA
+563 VIGAKVMQG
-572 FNVVMA
+572 FNIVMA

-598 KAQGAASIAAAA
+598 KAQGAASTAAAM

-615 AAAQLIWNAAMAA
+615 TAAQWLWNAALSA
-628 NPIGLVIAGVVALV
+628 NPIGIVIAAIVALV
-642 GIIVVLVGKWQKV
+642 GLIIVLTGKWQKV
-655 SEAVD
+655 TAAVD
-660 GFFAK
+660 GFFER
-665 IRGMKGFG
+665 IRNMKGIG
-673 GMILQQLAAPLEL
+673 GAILQQLVAPLEL

-742 NKISGFFDNARNS
+742 NKISGFFDNARNK

-784 TRSAAVANSYS
+784 TRSAAVANNYS
-795 REESVTTNRV
+795 REELVTTNRV

-814 VKNGAT
+814 VKSGAT

>member
-1 MKSYKV
+1 MKNYKV
-7 VTEFSVLDRATNQLN
+7 VTEFSVLDRATAQLN

-37 GINQAQTRVS
+37 GISQAQTRVS

-57 SMGVKVGVGAIAAGL
+57 STGVKVGVGAIAAGL
-72 AVATRQFAQYD
+72 AVATKQYAEYD

-102 FENKLKD
+102 FESKLKN

-144 AIALLPGVADL
+144 AIVLLPGVADL

-177 GMMTDKPEELAKN
+177 GMMTDKPEELARN

-221 FFRSASDDLNVMSG
+221 FFR
-235 LLTALA
+235 
-241 NNSIKGAEAET
+241 
-252 HLKNIMTDLSAPTSR
+252 
-267 AAAALKKMNITTTDA
+267 
-282 AGNLLPLPKIIGQL
+282 
-296 NKAMAGM
+296 
-303 GDTEKNANIYDIFG
+303 
-317 KQNIVAVTAL
+317 
-327 LNTGEEALNSYAMTA
+327 TA
-342 SNDLNVMSGLLT
+342 SNDLNVMSGSLT

-496 AFETRGSSGLKKL
+496 AFESRGSNGLKKL
-509 TEAVNNFDPQP
+509 TEAVSRFDPQP
-520 LINAALKIVDTFSQ
+520 LINAAIKIVDAISG
-534 MVMTAWKFRGVILAI
+534 MIMTAWKFRGVIIAV
-549 VGAMVAWRASMTAI
+549 VGAMVAWKTAMTAI
-563 VVGMKLMQA
+563 VVGAKVMQA
-572 FNVVMA
+572 FNIVMA

-585 AYKAAAVGTTVAI
+585 AYRAAAVGTTVAI
-598 KAQGAASIAAAA
+598 KAQGAASTAAAM

-615 AAAQLIWNAAMAA
+615 TAAQWLWNAALSA
-628 NPIGLVIAGVVALV
+628 NPIGIVIAAIVALV
-642 GIIVVLVGKWQKV
+642 GIIIVLTGKWQKV
-655 SEAVD
+655 TAAVD
-660 GFFAK
+660 GFFER
-665 IRGMKGFG
+665 IRNMKGIG
-673 GMILQQLAAPLEL
+673 GAILKTLVAPLEF
-686 VWGIIRGLFD
+686 VWNTIRGIFD

-727 ILESISWIPG
+727 ILESLSWIPG
-737 MEWLH
+737 LGWLH
-742 NKISGFFDNARNS
+742 DKISGFFENTRNS

-784 TRSAAVANSYS
+784 TRSAAVANNYS

-814 VKNGAT
+814 VKSGAT

>member
-1 MKSYKV
+1 MKNYKV
-7 VTEFSVLDRATNQLN
+7 VTEFSILDRATNKLN

-37 GINQAQTRVS
+37 GISQAQTRVN
-47 ALGATMSSAL
+47 AFGATLSSAL
-57 SMGVKVGVGAIAAGL
+57 STGVKVGVGAIAAGL
-72 AVATRQFAQYD
+72 AVATKQYAQFD
-83 EAIRSAAA
+83 ESIRSAAA

-102 FENKLKD
+102 FETKLKE
-109 MGRAVRNVAAATEF
+109 MGRAVRGVAAATEF
-123 DALQAGTAMKTL
+123 DALQAGNAMKTL

-177 GMMTDKPEELAKN
+177 GMMSDKPEELARN

-221 FFRSASDDLNVMSG
+221 FF
-235 LLTALA
+235 
-241 NNSIKGAEAET
+241 K
-252 HLKNIMTDLSAPTSR
+252 
-267 AAAALKKMNITTTDA
+267 
-282 AGNLLPLPKIIGQL
+282 
-296 NKAMAGM
+296 
-303 GDTEKNANIYDIFG
+303 
-317 KQNIVAVTAL
+317 
-327 LNTGEEALNSYAMTA
+327 TA
-342 SNDLNVMSGLLT
+342 SNDLNVLSGSLT

-372 IMTNLSAPTSRAA
+372 IMTNLSAPTSKAA

-391 NITTTDAAGNLLP
+391 NITTTDAEGNLLP

-421 AEKNANIYDIFGKQ
+421 AERNANIYDIFGKQ

-444 NTGEEALNSYALAA
+444 NTGEEALNSYSMAA

-496 AFETRGSSGLKKL
+496 AFESRGSNGLKKL
-509 TEAVNNFDPQP
+509 TEAVANFDPQP
-520 LINAALKIVDTFSQ
+520 LINGAIHIVDAVSQ
-534 MVMTAWKFRGVILAI
+534 MIMTAWKFRGVILAI

-578 FGKGIMI
+578 FGKGVMI
-585 AYKAAAVGTTVAI
+585 AYRAAAMGTTVAI

-615 AAAQLIWNAAMAA
+615 TAAQWLWNAAMSA
-628 NPIGLVIAGVVALV
+628 NPIGLIIAGVVALI
-642 GIIVVLVGKWQKV
+642 GIIIVLIGKWQAV
-655 SEAVD
+655 SAAID
-660 GFFAK
+660 GFFER
-665 IRGMKGFG
+665 IRNMKGFG
-673 GMILQQLAAPLEL
+673 GAILQTLVAPLEL
-686 VWGIIRGLFD
+686 VWNMIRGIFD

-716 ILQMIASPIQA
+716 ILQMVAAPIQA
-727 ILESISWIPG
+727 ILESLSWIPG
-737 MEWLH
+737 MEWI
-742 NKISGFFDNARNS
+742 NEKITGFFDKTRNS
-755 ILAGSGATDSAGGLP
+755 ILAGSGAGDSAGGLP
-770 AESEADAAASMAEP
+770 AESEADTATSMSEP
-784 TRSAAVANSYS
+784 TKSAAVANSYS
-795 REESVTTNRV
+795 REESITTNRV

>member
-1 MKSYKV
+1 MKNYKV
-7 VTEFSVLDRATNQLN
+7 VTEFSVLDRATAQLN

-37 GINQAQTRVS
+37 GISQAQTRVS

-72 AVATRQFAQYD
+72 AVATRQYAQYD
-83 EAIRSAAA
+83 ESIRSAAA
-91 AYGPAFTQAEN
+91 AYGPAFTQADN
-102 FENKLKD
+102 FETKLKD

-123 DALQAGTAMKTL
+123 DAVQAGNAMKTL

-177 GMMTDKPEELAKN
+177 GMMSDKPEELARN

-221 FFRSASDDLNVMSG
+221 FFK
-235 LLTALA
+235 TA
-241 NNSIKGAEAET
+241 N
-252 HLKNIMTDLSAPTSR
+252 
-267 AAAALKKMNITTTDA
+267 
-282 AGNLLPLPKIIGQL
+282 
-296 NKAMAGM
+296 
-303 GDTEKNANIYDIFG
+303 
-317 KQNIVAVTAL
+317 
-327 LNTGEEALNSYAMTA
+327 
-342 SNDLNVMSGLLT
+342 NDLNVMSGSLT

-359 SIKGAEAGTHLRN
+359 SIKGAEAGVHLRN
-372 IMTNLSAPTSRAA
+372 IMTNLSAPTSSAAA
-385 AALKKM
+385 AALNKM
-391 NITTTDAAGNLLP
+391 NIITTDAAGNLLP

-421 AEKNANIYDIFGKQ
+421 AEKNANIYAIFGKQ

-496 AFETRGSSGLKKL
+496 AFESRGSNGLKKL

-520 LINAALKIVDTFSQ
+520 LINAAIKIVDAVSG
-534 MVMTAWKFRGVILAI
+534 MVMTAWKFRGVIIAV

-563 VVGMKLMQA
+563 VLGAKLMQA
-572 FNVVMA
+572 FNLVMA

-585 AYKAAAVGTTVAI
+585 GYKAAAMGVSVAI
-598 KAQGAASIAAAA
+598 KAQGAASTAAAM

-615 AAAQLIWNAAMAA
+615 TAAQWLWNAALSA
-628 NPIGLVIAGVVALV
+628 NPIGIVIVAIVALI
-642 GIIVVLVGKWQKV
+642 GIILVLTGKWQKV
-655 SEAVD
+655 TAAVD
-660 GFFAK
+660 GFFER
-665 IRGMKGFG
+665 IRNMKGIG
-673 GMILQQLAAPLEL
+673 GAILKQLVAPLEF
-686 VWGIIRGLFD
+686 VWNTIRGIFD

-716 ILQMIASPIQA
+716 ILQMIAAPIQA
-727 ILESISWIPG
+727 ILESLSWIPG

-742 NKISGFFDNARNS
+742 SKISGFFENTRNS

-784 TRSAAVANSYS
+784 TRSAAVANNYS

-814 VKNGAT
+814 VKSGAT

>member
-1 MKSYKV
+1 MKNYKV
-7 VTEFSVLDRATNQLN
+7 VTEFSILDRATNQLN

-37 GINQAQTRVS
+37 GISQAQTRVN

-72 AVATRQFAQYD
+72 AVATRQYAQYD
-83 EAIRSAAA
+83 ESIRSAAA

-102 FENKLKD
+102 FESKLKD

-123 DALQAGTAMKTL
+123 DAVQAGNAMKTL

-177 GMMTDKPEELAKN
+177 GMMSDKPEELAKN

-221 FFRSASDDLNVMSG
+221 FFK
-235 LLTALA
+235 TA
-241 NNSIKGAEAET
+241 N
-252 HLKNIMTDLSAPTSR
+252 
-267 AAAALKKMNITTTDA
+267 
-282 AGNLLPLPKIIGQL
+282 
-296 NKAMAGM
+296 
-303 GDTEKNANIYDIFG
+303 
-317 KQNIVAVTAL
+317 
-327 LNTGEEALNSYAMTA
+327 
-342 SNDLNVMSGLLT
+342 NDLNVMSGSLT

-372 IMTNLSAPTSRAA
+372 IMTNLSAPTSSAA

-421 AEKNANIYDIFGKQ
+421 VEKNANIYAIFGKQ

-520 LINAALKIVDTFSQ
+520 LINAAIKIVDAVTG
-534 MVMTAWKFRGVILAI
+534 MVMTAWKFRGVILAV

-585 AYKAAAVGTTVAI
+585 GYKAAAMGVSVAI

-615 AAAQLIWNAAMAA
+615 AAAQWLWNAALSA
-628 NPIGLVIAGVVALV
+628 NPIGIVIAAIVALI
-642 GIIVVLVGKWQKV
+642 GIILVLTGKWQKV
-655 SEAVD
+655 TAAVD
-660 GFFAK
+660 GFFER
-665 IRGMKGFG
+665 IRNMKGIG
-673 GMILQQLAAPLEL
+673 GAILKTLVAPLEF
-686 VWGIIRGLFD
+686 VWNTIRGIFD

-716 ILQMIASPIQA
+716 ILQMIAAPIQA
-727 ILESISWIPG
+727 ILESLSWIPG
-737 MEWLH
+737 LGWLH
-742 NKISGFFDNARNS
+742 DKIAGFFENTRNS

-784 TRSAAVANSYS
+784 TRSAAVANNYS

>member
-1 MKSYKV
+1 MKNYKV
-7 VTEFSVLDRATNQLN
+7 VTEFSILDRATNKLN

-37 GINQAQTRVS
+37 GISQAQTRVN
-47 ALGATMSSAL
+47 AFGATLSSAL
-57 SMGVKVGVGAIAAGL
+57 STGVKVGVGAVAAGL
-72 AVATRQFAQYD
+72 AVATKQYAQFD
-83 EAIRSAAA
+83 ESIRSAAA

-102 FENKLKD
+102 FETKLKE
-109 MGRAVRNVAAATEF
+109 MGRAVRGVAAATEF
-123 DALQAGTAMKTL
+123 DALQAGSAMKTL

-177 GMMTDKPEELAKN
+177 GMMSDKPEELARN

-221 FFRSASDDLNVMSG
+221 FF
-235 LLTALA
+235 
-241 NNSIKGAEAET
+241 K
-252 HLKNIMTDLSAPTSR
+252 
-267 AAAALKKMNITTTDA
+267 
-282 AGNLLPLPKIIGQL
+282 
-296 NKAMAGM
+296 
-303 GDTEKNANIYDIFG
+303 
-317 KQNIVAVTAL
+317 
-327 LNTGEEALNSYAMTA
+327 TA
-342 SNDLNVMSGLLT
+342 SNDLNVLSGSLT

-372 IMTNLSAPTSRAA
+372 IMTNLSAPTSKAA

-391 NITTTDAAGNLLP
+391 NITTTDAEGNLLP

-421 AEKNANIYDIFGKQ
+421 AERNANIYDIFGKQ

-444 NTGEEALNSYALAA
+444 NTGEEALNSYSMAA

-534 MVMTAWKFRGVILAI
+534 MVMTAWKFRGVIFAI

-585 AYKAAAVGTTVAI
+585 AYKAAAMGVTVAI
-598 KAQGAASIAAAA
+598 KAEGAAAIAAAA

-615 AAAQLIWNAAMAA
+615 AAAQWLWNIAMLA
-628 NPIGLVIAGVVALV
+628 NPIGLIIGGVIALI
-642 GIIVVLVGKWQKV
+642 GIIIVLIGKWQ
-655 SEAVD
+655 AVTAAID
-660 GFFAK
+660 GFFER
-665 IRGMKGFG
+665 IRNMKGFG
-673 GMILQQLAAPLEL
+673 GAILRTLVAPLEL
-686 VWGIIRGLFD
+686 VWNMIRGIFD

-716 ILQMIASPIQA
+716 ILQMIAAPIQA
-727 ILESISWIPG
+727 ILEALSWIPG
-737 MEWLH
+737 MEWL
-742 NKISGFFDNARNS
+742 NDKITGFFDKTRNS
-755 ILAGSGATDSAGGLP
+755 ILAGSGAGDSAGGLP
-770 AESEADAAASMAEP
+770 AESEADTATSMAEP
-784 TRSAAVANSYS
+784 TKSAAVANSYS
-795 REESVTTNRV
+795 REESITTNRV

>member
-1 MKSYKV
+1 MKNYKV
-7 VTEFSVLDRATNQLN
+7 VTEFSILDRATNQLN

-32 GVLGR
+32 GVMGR
-37 GINQAQTRVS
+37 GISQAQTRVS

-57 SMGVKVGVGAIAAGL
+57 STGVKVGVGAIAAGL
-72 AVATRQFAQYD
+72 AVATRQYAQYD
-83 EAIRSAAA
+83 ESIRSAAA

-102 FENKLKD
+102 FESKLKD

-123 DALQAGTAMKTL
+123 DAVQAGNAMKTL

-177 GMMTDKPEELAKN
+177 GMMSDKPEELARN

-221 FFRSASDDLNVMSG
+221 FFR
-235 LLTALA
+235 
-241 NNSIKGAEAET
+241 
-252 HLKNIMTDLSAPTSR
+252 
-267 AAAALKKMNITTTDA
+267 
-282 AGNLLPLPKIIGQL
+282 
-296 NKAMAGM
+296 
-303 GDTEKNANIYDIFG
+303 
-317 KQNIVAVTAL
+317 
-327 LNTGEEALNSYAMTA
+327 TA
-342 SNDLNVMSGLLT
+342 SNDLNVMSGSLT

-359 SIKGAEAGTHLRN
+359 SIKGAEAGVHLRN

-391 NITTTDAAGNLLP
+391 NITTTDAAGNMLP

-421 AEKNANIYDIFGKQ
+421 AEKNANIYAIFGKQ

-496 AFETRGSSGLKKL
+496 AFESRGSNGLKKL
-509 TEAVNNFDPQP
+509 TEAVSSFDPQP
-520 LINAALKIVDTFSQ
+520 LINAAIKIVDAVTG
-534 MVMTAWKFRGVILAI
+534 MVMTAWKFRGVIIAV

-563 VVGMKLMQA
+563 VVGAKVMQG
-572 FNVVMA
+572 FNLVMA

-598 KAQGAASIAAAA
+598 KAQGAASTAAAM

-615 AAAQLIWNAAMAA
+615 TAAQWLWNAAMTA
-628 NPIGLVIAGVVALV
+628 NPIGLIIAGIVALI
-642 GIIVVLVGKWQKV
+642 GIIIVLTGKWQAV
-655 SEAVD
+655 STAID
-660 GFFAK
+660 GFFER
-665 IRGMKGFG
+665 IRNMKGIG
-673 GMILQQLAAPLEL
+673 GAILKTLVAPLEF
-686 VWGIIRGLFD
+686 VWNTIRGIFD

-716 ILQMIASPIQA
+716 ILQMIAAPIQA
-727 ILESISWIPG
+727 ILESLSWIPG

-742 NKISGFFDNARNS
+742 SKISGFFENTRNS

>member
-1 MKSYKV
+1 MKNYKV
-7 VTEFSVLDRATNQLN
+7 VTEFSVVDRATAQLN

-37 GINQAQTRVS
+37 GISQAQTRVS
-47 ALGATMSSAL
+47 ALGATMASAL
-57 SMGVKVGVGAIAAGL
+57 SMGVKVGVGAVAAGL
-72 AVATRQFAQYD
+72 VVATRQYAQFD

-102 FENKLKD
+102 FESKLKD

-123 DALQAGTAMKTL
+123 DALQAGNAMKTL

-177 GMMTDKPEELAKN
+177 GMMSDKPEELAKN

-221 FFRSASDDLNVMSG
+221 FFR
-235 LLTALA
+235 
-241 NNSIKGAEAET
+241 
-252 HLKNIMTDLSAPTSR
+252 
-267 AAAALKKMNITTTDA
+267 
-282 AGNLLPLPKIIGQL
+282 
-296 NKAMAGM
+296 
-303 GDTEKNANIYDIFG
+303 
-317 KQNIVAVTAL
+317 
-327 LNTGEEALNSYAMTA
+327 TA
-342 SNDLNVMSGLLT
+342 SNDLNVMSGSLT

-359 SIKGAEAGTHLRN
+359 SIKGAEAGTALRN

-458 ANSAGTAAKGAEVIR
+458 ANSAGTAAKGAAVIR
-473 GGLINQLKVLVSG
+473 GGLINQFKVLVSG

-496 AFETRGSSGLKKL
+496 AFESRGSNGLKKL
-509 TEAVNNFDPQP
+509 TEAVSSFDPQP
-520 LINAALKIVDTFSQ
+520 LINAAIKIVDAVTG
-534 MVMTAWKFRGVILAI
+534 MVMTAWKFRGVILAV
-549 VGAMVAWRASMTAI
+549 VGAMVAWKTAMTAI

-585 AYKAAAVGTTVAI
+585 GYKAAAMGVSVAI

-615 AAAQLIWNAAMAA
+615 AAAQWLLNAAMAA
-628 NPIGLVIAGVVALV
+628 NPVVLITV
-642 GIIVVLVGKWQKV
+642 GIIALIGIIIVLIGKWQAV
-655 SEAVD
+655 SAAID
-660 GFFAK
+660 GFFER
-665 IRGMKGFG
+665 IRNMKGIG
-673 GMILQQLAAPLEL
+673 GAILKQLVAPLEF
-686 VWGIIRGLFD
+686 VWNTIRGIFD

-716 ILQMIASPIQA
+716 ILQMIAAPIQA
-727 ILESISWIPG
+727 ILESLSWIPG
-737 MEWLH
+737 MGWLH
-742 NKISGFFDNARNS
+742 NKISGFFENTRNS

-820 AAPAFTLQTGRR
+820 VAPAFTLQTGRR

>member
-1 MKSYKV
+1 MKNYKV
-7 VTEFSVLDRATNQLN
+7 VTEFSILDRATNQLN

-37 GINQAQTRVS
+37 GISQAQTRVS
-47 ALGATMSSAL
+47 ALGATMASAL
-57 SMGVKVGVGAIAAGL
+57 SMGVKVGVGAVAAGL
-72 AVATRQFAQYD
+72 VVATRQYAQFD

-91 AYGPAFTQAEN
+91 AYGPAFTEADN
-102 FENKLKD
+102 FQSKLKD

-123 DALQAGTAMKTL
+123 DAVQAGNAMKTL

-177 GMMTDKPEELAKN
+177 GMMSDKPEELARN

-221 FFRSASDDLNVMSG
+221 FFK
-235 LLTALA
+235 TA
-241 NNSIKGAEAET
+241 N
-252 HLKNIMTDLSAPTSR
+252 
-267 AAAALKKMNITTTDA
+267 
-282 AGNLLPLPKIIGQL
+282 
-296 NKAMAGM
+296 
-303 GDTEKNANIYDIFG
+303 
-317 KQNIVAVTAL
+317 
-327 LNTGEEALNSYAMTA
+327 
-342 SNDLNVMSGLLT
+342 NDLNVMSGSLT

-359 SIKGAEAGTHLRN
+359 SIKGAEAGVHLRN
-372 IMTNLSAPTSRAA
+372 IMTNLSASTSSAAA

-391 NITTTDAAGNLLP
+391 NIATTDAAGNLLP

-421 AEKNANIYDIFGKQ
+421 AEKNANIYAIFGKQ

-444 NTGEEALNSYALAA
+444 NTGQAALENYAAAA
-458 ANSAGTAAKGAEVIR
+458 ANSAGTAAAGAEVIR
-473 GGLINQLKVLVSG
+473 GGLLNQFKVLMSG

-496 AFETRGSSGLKKL
+496 AFETRGSNGLKKL
-509 TEAVNNFDPQP
+509 TEAVSSFDPQP
-520 LINAALKIVDTFSQ
+520 LINAALKIVDAISG
-534 MVMTAWKFRGVILAI
+534 MIMTAWKFRGVIIAV
-549 VGAMVAWRASMTAI
+549 VGAMVAWKTAMTAI
-563 VVGMKLMQA
+563 VVGAKVMQA
-572 FNVVMA
+572 FNIVMA

-585 AYKAAAVGTTVAI
+585 GYKAAAMGVSVAI
-598 KAQGAASIAAAA
+598 KAQGAASTAAAM

-615 AAAQLIWNAAMAA
+615 TAAQWLWNAALSA
-628 NPIGLVIAGVVALV
+628 NPIGIVIVAIVALI
-642 GIIVVLVGKWQKV
+642 GIILVLTGKWQKV
-655 SEAVD
+655 TAAVD
-660 GFFAK
+660 GFFER
-665 IRGMKGFG
+665 IRNMKGIG
-673 GMILQQLAAPLEL
+673 GAILKQLVAPLEF
-686 VWGIIRGLFD
+686 VWNTIRGIFD

-716 ILQMIASPIQA
+716 ILQMIAAPIQA
-727 ILESISWIPG
+727 ILESLSWIPG

-742 NKISGFFDNARNS
+742 SKISGFFENTRNS

-814 VKNGAT
+814 IKNGAT

>member
-1 MKSYKV
+1 MKNYKV
-7 VTEFSVLDRATNQLN
+7 VTEFSILDRATNQLN

-37 GINQAQTRVS
+37 GISQAQTRVS

-72 AVATRQFAQYD
+72 AVATKQYAEYD

-102 FENKLKD
+102 FESKLKN

-221 FFRSASDDLNVMSG
+221 FFK
-235 LLTALA
+235 TA
-241 NNSIKGAEAET
+241 N
-252 HLKNIMTDLSAPTSR
+252 
-267 AAAALKKMNITTTDA
+267 
-282 AGNLLPLPKIIGQL
+282 
-296 NKAMAGM
+296 
-303 GDTEKNANIYDIFG
+303 
-317 KQNIVAVTAL
+317 
-327 LNTGEEALNSYAMTA
+327 
-342 SNDLNVMSGLLT
+342 NDLNVMSGSLT

-496 AFETRGSSGLKKL
+496 AFESRGSNGLKKL
-509 TEAVNNFDPQP
+509 TEAVSSFDPQP
-520 LINAALKIVDTFSQ
+520 LINAAIKIVDAISG
-534 MVMTAWKFRGVILAI
+534 MIMTAWKFRGVILAV
-549 VGAMVAWRASMTAI
+549 VGAMVAWKTAMTAI
-563 VVGMKLMQA
+563 VVGAKVMQA
-572 FNVVMA
+572 FNIVMA

-585 AYKAAAVGTTVAI
+585 AYRAAAVGTTVAI
-598 KAQGAASIAAAA
+598 KAQGAASTAAAM

-615 AAAQLIWNAAMAA
+615 TAAQWLWNAALSA
-628 NPIGLVIAGVVALV
+628 NPIGIVIAAIVALI
-642 GIIVVLVGKWQKV
+642 GIILVLTGKWQKV
-655 SEAVD
+655 TAAVD
-660 GFFAK
+660 GFFER
-665 IRGMKGFG
+665 IRNMKGIG
-673 GMILQQLAAPLEL
+673 GAILKTLVAPLEF
-686 VWGIIRGLFD
+686 VWNTIRGIFD

-727 ILESISWIPG
+727 ILESLSWIPG
-737 MEWLH
+737 MGWLH
-742 NKISGFFDNARNS
+742 DKISGFFENTRNS

-784 TRSAAVANSYS
+784 TRSAAVANNYS

-814 VKNGAT
+814 VKSGAT

>member
-1 MKSYKV
+1 MKNYKV
-7 VTEFSVLDRATNQLN
+7 VTEFSILDRATNQLN

-32 GVLGR
+32 GVLRR
-37 GINQAQTRVS
+37 GISQAQTRVS
-47 ALGATMSSAL
+47 ALGATMASAL
-57 SMGVKVGVGAIAAGL
+57 SMGVKVGVGAVAAGL
-72 AVATRQFAQYD
+72 VVATRQYAQFD

-91 AYGPAFTQAEN
+91 AYGPAFTEADN
-102 FENKLKD
+102 FQSKLKD

-123 DALQAGTAMKTL
+123 DAVQAGNAMKTL

-177 GMMTDKPEELAKN
+177 GMMSDKPEELARN

-221 FFRSASDDLNVMSG
+221 FFK
-235 LLTALA
+235 TA
-241 NNSIKGAEAET
+241 N
-252 HLKNIMTDLSAPTSR
+252 
-267 AAAALKKMNITTTDA
+267 
-282 AGNLLPLPKIIGQL
+282 
-296 NKAMAGM
+296 
-303 GDTEKNANIYDIFG
+303 
-317 KQNIVAVTAL
+317 
-327 LNTGEEALNSYAMTA
+327 
-342 SNDLNVMSGLLT
+342 NDLNVMSGSLT

-359 SIKGAEAGTHLRN
+359 SIKGAEAGVHLRN
-372 IMTNLSAPTSRAA
+372 IMTNLSASTSSAAA

-391 NITTTDAAGNLLP
+391 NIATTDAAGNLLP

-421 AEKNANIYDIFGKQ
+421 AEKNANIYAIFGKQ

-496 AFETRGSSGLKKL
+496 AFETRGSNGLKKL
-509 TEAVNNFDPQP
+509 TEAVSSFDPQP
-520 LINAALKIVDTFSQ
+520 LINAALKIVDAISG
-534 MVMTAWKFRGVILAI
+534 MIMTAWKFRGVIIAV
-549 VGAMVAWRASMTAI
+549 VGAMVAWKTAMTAI
-563 VVGMKLMQA
+563 VVGAKVMQA
-572 FNVVMA
+572 FNIVMA

-585 AYKAAAVGTTVAI
+585 GYKAAAMGVSVAI
-598 KAQGAASIAAAA
+598 KAQGAASTAAAM

-615 AAAQLIWNAAMAA
+615 TAAQWLWNAALSA
-628 NPIGLVIAGVVALV
+628 NPIGIVIVAIVALI
-642 GIIVVLVGKWQKV
+642 GIILVLTGKWQKV
-655 SEAVD
+655 TAAVD
-660 GFFAK
+660 GFFER
-665 IRGMKGFG
+665 IRNMKGIG
-673 GMILQQLAAPLEL
+673 GAILKQLVAPLEF
-686 VWGIIRGLFD
+686 VWNTIRGIFD

-716 ILQMIASPIQA
+716 ILQMIAAPIQA
-727 ILESISWIPG
+727 ILESLSWIPG

-742 NKISGFFDNARNS
+742 SKISGFFENTRNS

-814 VKNGAT
+814 IKNGAT

>member
-1 MKSYKV
+1 MKNYKV
-7 VTEFSVLDRATNQLN
+7 VTEFSILDRATNQLN

-37 GINQAQTRVS
+37 GISQAQTRVN

-72 AVATRQFAQYD
+72 AVATRQYAQYD
-83 EAIRSAAA
+83 ESIRSAAA

-102 FENKLKD
+102 FESKLKD

-123 DALQAGTAMKTL
+123 DAVQAGNAMKTL

-177 GMMTDKPEELAKN
+177 GMMSDKPEELAKN

-221 FFRSASDDLNVMSG
+221 FFKTANNDLIVMSG
-235 LLTALA
+235 
-241 NNSIKGAEAET
+241 S
-252 HLKNIMTDLSAPTSR
+252 
-267 AAAALKKMNITTTDA
+267 
-282 AGNLLPLPKIIGQL
+282 
-296 NKAMAGM
+296 
-303 GDTEKNANIYDIFG
+303 
-317 KQNIVAVTAL
+317 
-327 LNTGEEALNSYAMTA
+327 
-342 SNDLNVMSGLLT
+342 LT

-372 IMTNLSAPTSRAA
+372 IMTNLSAPTSSAA

-421 AEKNANIYDIFGKQ
+421 VEKNANIYAIFGKQ

-520 LINAALKIVDTFSQ
+520 LINAAIKIVDAVTG
-534 MVMTAWKFRGVILAI
+534 MVMTAWKFRGVILAV

-585 AYKAAAVGTTVAI
+585 GYKAAAMGVSVAI

-615 AAAQLIWNAAMAA
+615 AAAQWLWNAALSA
-628 NPIGLVIAGVVALV
+628 NPIGIVIAAIVALI
-642 GIIVVLVGKWQKV
+642 GIILVLTGKWQKV
-655 SEAVD
+655 TAAVD
-660 GFFAK
+660 GFFER
-665 IRGMKGFG
+665 IRNMKGIG
-673 GMILQQLAAPLEL
+673 GAILKTLVAPLEF
-686 VWGIIRGLFD
+686 VWNTIRGIFD

-716 ILQMIASPIQA
+716 ILQMIAAPIQA
-727 ILESISWIPG
+727 ILESLSWIPG
-737 MEWLH
+737 LGWLH
-742 NKISGFFDNARNS
+742 DKIAGFFENTRNS

-784 TRSAAVANSYS
+784 TRSAAVANNYS

>member
-1 MKSYKV
+1 MKNYKI
-7 VTEFSVLDRATNQLN
+7 VTEFSVLDRATAQLN

-37 GINQAQTRVS
+37 GISQAQTRVN

-57 SMGVKVGVGAIAAGL
+57 SMGMKVGVGAIAAGL
-72 AVATRQFAQYD
+72 AVATRQYAQYD
-83 EAIRSAAA
+83 ESIRSAAA
-91 AYGPAFTQAEN
+91 AYGPAFTQADN
-102 FENKLKD
+102 FESKLKD

-123 DALQAGTAMKTL
+123 DAVQAGSAMKTL
-135 AQAGVQSEQ
+135 AQAGVKSEQ

-162 MDEAVGLAVGSLNVM
+162 MDEAVGLVVGGLNIM
-177 GMMTDKPEELAKN
+177 GMMSDKPEELTKN
-190 MTRISDVMAYTAN
+190 MTHLSDVMAHTAN
-203 SAYMSLQDV
+203 SAFMSLQEV
-212 GAAISAGGS
+212 GDAMKQTGS
-221 FFRSASDDLNVMSG
+221 FFKTTNNDLNVLSG
-235 LLTALA
+235 SLTALA
-241 NNSIKGAEAET
+241 QHSIPGAEAGT
-252 HLKNIMTDLSAPTSR
+252 HLRNVMVRLSAPTS
-267 AAAALKKMNITTTDA
+267 AATKAMERMNIKVADA
-282 AGNLLPLPKIIGQL
+282 AGNLLPLP
-296 NKAMAGM
+296 N
-303 GDTEKNANIYDIFG
+303 
-317 KQNIVAVTAL
+317 
-327 LNTGEEALNSYAMTA
+327 
-342 SNDLNVMSGLLT
+342 
-354 ALANN
+354 
-359 SIKGAEAGTHLRN
+359 
-372 IMTNLSAPTSRAA
+372 
-385 AALKKM
+385 
-391 NITTTDAAGNLLP
+391 
-404 LPKIIGQFNKAM
+404 IIGQFNKAM
-416 AGMGD
+416 AGMG
-421 AEKNANIYDIFGKQ
+421 ETERRSSLYDIFGLQ
-435 NIAAVTALL
+435 NIAAIEALL
-444 NTGEEALNSYALAA
+444 DTGEAGLNSFAQAA
-458 ANSAGTAAKGAEVIR
+458 ANSAGTAAAGAAVIR
-473 GGLINQLKVLVSG
+473 GGLLNQFKVLMSG

-509 TEAVNNFDPQP
+509 TEAVNSFDPQP
-520 LINAALKIVDTFSQ
+520 LINAALKIVDAVTG
-534 MVMTAWKFRGVILAI
+534 MVMTAWKFRGVIIAV
-549 VGAMVAWRASMTAI
+549 VGAMVAWKTAMTAI
-563 VVGMKLMQA
+563 VVGAKVMQG
-572 FNVVMA
+572 FNLVMA

-585 AYKAAAVGTTVAI
+585 AYRAAAVGTTVAI
-598 KAQGAASIAAAA
+598 KAQGAASTAAAM

-615 AAAQLIWNAAMAA
+615 TAAQWLWNAAMTA

-642 GIIVVLVGKWQKV
+642 GIIVVLAGKWQKV

-686 VWGIIRGLFD
+686 VWNIIRGLFD

-742 NKISGFFDNARNS
+742 NKISGFFENTRNS